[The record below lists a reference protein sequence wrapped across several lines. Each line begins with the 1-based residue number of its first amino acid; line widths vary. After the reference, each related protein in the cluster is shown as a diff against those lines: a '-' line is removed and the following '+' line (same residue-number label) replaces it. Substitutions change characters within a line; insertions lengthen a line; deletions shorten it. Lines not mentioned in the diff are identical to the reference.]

1 MNTTTLHS
9 RLSLTVSLAIAL
21 SLTPLASGFTPG
33 GYDLVDAKAVFGLE
47 RDGLLSE
54 LTEAGP
60 LQIERQDP
68 MTGADGRE
76 EQTADITDI
85 DLQGRSGDGSD
96 LANDLFIAL
105 RLGQAAPGSFRQQ
118 QAGQDFPADSSFSF
132 LLHVVVGGDRLIAN
146 RSVALTAV
154 VNKILPLQSC
164 YVPAEPVSVHT
175 LAERQQ

>member
-47 RDGLLSE
+47 LDGLLSE
-54 LTEAGP
+54 LTVAGP

-96 LANDLFIAL
+96 LE
-105 RLGQAAPGSFRQQ
+105 RLVHRLVGQAAPGSFRQQ
-118 QAGQDFPADSSFSF
+118 QAGQDFPADSTSWWA
-132 LLHVVVGGDRLIAN
+132 VIA
-146 RSVALTAV
+146 
-154 VNKILPLQSC
+154 
-164 YVPAEPVSVHT
+164 
-175 LAERQQ
+175 